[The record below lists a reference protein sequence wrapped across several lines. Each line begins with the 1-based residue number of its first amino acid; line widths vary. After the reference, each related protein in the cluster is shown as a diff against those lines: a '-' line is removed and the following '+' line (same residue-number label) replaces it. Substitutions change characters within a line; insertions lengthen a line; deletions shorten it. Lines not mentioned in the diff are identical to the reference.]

1 VAQQVALSAAVFVA
15 VESELVAVFPLL
27 LLGVC
32 YAVVRLTAISQ
43 RRAALAAEVRSAVVL
58 GLIIIAPHALL
69 VLAFWMKGM
78 LADFVFDAYQ
88 FNVDDYSRFVMNP
101 SVVGMLHDW
110 EAQYRTYLVLSLRD
124 PFSLQWCLVVGNLLA
139 TWVVFRSRG
148 WAVAG
153 LYYLFVA
160 LCHVRDEGAYY
171 LCSYF
176 SLALSITWAIGHL
189 RRPDAWQA
197 VGVAAV
203 ALVSGVFLVQVAPE
217 LDLSRPAVESP
228 QASVVQML
236 TAPGEE
242 ILVVPFDP
250 YVYLASGRMPA
261 SRLPFYFPWQAIEPR
276 SRDVLMDDLRSA
288 RPPLVIFRGD
298 ELVNGQWLPR
308 EYAKDVHE
316 FLLSLGYTP
325 LDATSP
331 LLGDVLVRQD
341 RLAGARQQLQAR

>member
-1 VAQQVALSAAVFVA
+1 
-15 VESELVAVFPLL
+15 
-27 LLGVC
+27 
-32 YAVVRLTAISQ
+32 
-43 RRAALAAEVRSAVVL
+43 
-58 GLIIIAPHALL
+58 
-69 VLAFWMKGM
+69 M

-110 EAQYRTYLVLSLRD
+110 EAQYRTYLTLSLRD
-124 PFSLQWCLVVGNLLA
+124 PLSLQWCLVVGNLLA

-148 WAVAG
+148 WAIAG
-153 LYYLFVA
+153 VYYLFIA
-160 LCHVRDEGAYY
+160 LCHVRNEGAYY

-176 SLALSITWAIGHL
+176 SLALIIAWAISHM
-189 RRPDAWQA
+189 RRPAAWQA

-217 LDLSRPAVESP
+217 LDLSSRPVESP
-228 QASVVQML
+228 HASVVQAL

-276 SRDVLMDDLRSA
+276 TRDVLMDDLRSG
-288 RPPLVIFRGD
+288 PPPVIIFRGD
-298 ELVNGQWLPR
+298 ELVNGQWLPS
-308 EYAKDVHE
+308 EYARDLHD
-316 FLLSLGYTP
+316 FLLGWQYAA

-341 RLAGARQQLQAR
+341 RLAAAREQLQAR